1 MTSFNKS
8 EQFEELSG
16 RENQYGLYV
25 SDRWTPNEKLTLNM
39 GVRYEYYP
47 LMARE
52 NRGIELLD
60 VPTYTVRLGGV
71 GNNPKDLGIKVS
83 KTLFAPRVGASYR
96 IDDRTVLRGGYG
108 KTFDPFP
115 ITRPM
120 RGRFPLTIAHSDSGA
135 EHIHAVWEPGDRHYI
150 GAQSQRHPQHRHG
163 GAPARCRHDDARPEQ
178 LRSRRDPV
186 L

>member
-1 MTSFNKS
+1 M
-8 EQFEELSG
+8 
-16 RENQYGLYV
+16 
-25 SDRWTPNEKLTLNM
+25 
-39 GVRYEYYP
+39 RYEYYP

-60 VPTYTVRLGGV
+60 IPTYTVRLGGV

-83 KTLFAPRVGASYR
+83 KTLFAPRLGVSYR

-120 RGRFPLTIAHSDSGA
+120 RGRFPLTIAHSDSGPNTFTPFGNLA
-135 EHIHAVWEPGDRHYI
+135 NGIPLAPNPTDILNTGTAVLPRGVDMTY
-150 GAQSQRHPQHRHG
+150 
-163 GAPARCRHDDARPEQ
+163 ARPEQ